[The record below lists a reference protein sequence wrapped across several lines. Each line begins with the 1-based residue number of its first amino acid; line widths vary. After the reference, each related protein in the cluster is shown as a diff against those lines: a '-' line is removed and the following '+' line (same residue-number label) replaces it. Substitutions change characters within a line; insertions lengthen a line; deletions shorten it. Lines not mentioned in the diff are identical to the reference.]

1 MNDLLDWCVAIYND
15 KLPQPL
21 VSDFMVP
28 FNIGHSFLRH
38 FWPFIMWDTMYLE
51 FLQPSTSMIL
61 AYLKI
66 TSDLVPYPLNAVCY
80 EFLSGTMSLHW
91 VFWGFIQAMPFVPGN
106 IHIHILKWQQLH
118 RQCIH
123 SLCSW
128 GKKQRTWELQLLEH
142 RIQTQPGSSK
152 EKEAFNIFKAP
163 LQQAPATFSVAGI
176 KYDDQGNF

>member
-38 FWPFIMWDTMYLE
+38 VGHCVFGIS
-51 FLQPSTSMIL
+51 STIHQYDSCL
-61 AYLKI
+61 FE
-66 TSDLVPYPLNAVCY
+66 DH
-80 EFLSGTMSLHW
+80 FRSGTVSPKCSMLWISLRHHAPALSLLR
-91 VFWGFIQAMPFVPGN
+91 IYPGHA
-106 IHIHILKWQQLH
+106 ICP
-118 RQCIH
+118 REYSH
-123 SLCSW
+123 SYPQMTTTPQTMHSFSLLL

-176 KYDDQGNF
+176 KYDDQGHF

>member
-128 GKKQRTWELQLLEH
+128 GKNRELGNYSFWSTESKLSLGAAKRKKRLTFSRLLYRRRQLLFLLL
-142 RIQTQPGSSK
+142 G
-152 EKEAFNIFKAP
+152 
-163 LQQAPATFSVAGI
+163 
-176 KYDDQGNF
+176 